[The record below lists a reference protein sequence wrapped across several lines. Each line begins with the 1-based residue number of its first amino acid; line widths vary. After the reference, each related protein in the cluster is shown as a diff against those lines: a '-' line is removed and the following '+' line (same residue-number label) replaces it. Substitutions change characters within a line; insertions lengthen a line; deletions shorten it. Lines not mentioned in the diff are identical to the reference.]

1 MYRKIMGFLEA
12 WKESEHRKPLILQGA
27 RQVGKTYSILEFG
40 RTHYENVAYFNFET
54 NPKLN
59 ETFEENISP
68 DYLIPIL
75 SHIAGQTIVKEKT
88 LIVFDEVQLCERA
101 LTSLKYFCENAPDY
115 HIIAAGSFL
124 VLLLIAVTIL
134 LISEKQTN
142 KELVM
147 EFNLDKEDLE
157 NQYTDFARQ
166 YDELKL
172 TVSNDSLS
180 VLLEQEQLK
189 TQRLLEELRTV
200 KSSNATEIRRLKNEL
215 ASLRKIMIGYINQID
230 SLNRLT
236 AQQKEIIA
244 DVTQKYNAAS
254 RQISNLSEEKKNLT
268 KTVTL
273 AAQLDATNI
282 SVQPTNKRGKTAKKV
297 KDIVKFKINFSIV
310 KNITA
315 ETGERTLYIR
325 ITKPDN
331 DVLTK
336 SPSNTFP
343 YENRELVYSIKKYIE
358 YNGEE
363 QTVTVYWDVEEYLY
377 AGTYR
382 VDIFTDGTLIGS
394 QSFNLN

>member
-1 MYRKIMGFLEA
+1 MA
-12 WKESEHRKPLILQGA
+12 
-27 RQVGKTYSILEFG
+27 
-40 RTHYENVAYFNFET
+40 
-54 NPKLN
+54 
-59 ETFEENISP
+59 
-68 DYLIPIL
+68 
-75 SHIAGQTIVKEKT
+75 VKKNT
-88 LIVFDEVQLCERA
+88 LLIV
-101 LTSLKYFCENAPDY
+101 
-115 HIIAAGSFL
+115 AGSL
-124 VLLLIAVTIL
+124 LILLLIGVTIL

-200 KSSNATEIRRLKNEL
+200 KSSNATEIRRLKKEL
-215 ASLRKIMIGYINQID
+215 ASLRKVMIGYINQID

-363 QTVTVYWDVEEYLY
+363 QTVTVYWDLEEYLY

>member
-1 MYRKIMGFLEA
+1 MA
-12 WKESEHRKPLILQGA
+12 
-27 RQVGKTYSILEFG
+27 
-40 RTHYENVAYFNFET
+40 
-54 NPKLN
+54 
-59 ETFEENISP
+59 
-68 DYLIPIL
+68 
-75 SHIAGQTIVKEKT
+75 VKKNT
-88 LIVFDEVQLCERA
+88 LLIV
-101 LTSLKYFCENAPDY
+101 
-115 HIIAAGSFL
+115 AGSL
-124 VLLLIAVTIL
+124 LILLLIGVTIL

-200 KSSNATEIRRLKNEL
+200 KSSNATEIRRLKKEL
-215 ASLRKIMIGYINQID
+215 ASLRKVMIGYINQID

-244 DVTQKYNAAS
+244 DVTKKYNAAS

-336 SPSNTFP
+336 SYSNTFP

-363 QTVTVYWDVEEYLY
+363 QAVTVYWDVEEYLY

-382 VDIFTDGTLIGS
+382 VDIFADGTLIGS
-394 QSFNLN
+394 QSFSLN

>member
-1 MYRKIMGFLEA
+1 MA
-12 WKESEHRKPLILQGA
+12 
-27 RQVGKTYSILEFG
+27 
-40 RTHYENVAYFNFET
+40 
-54 NPKLN
+54 
-59 ETFEENISP
+59 
-68 DYLIPIL
+68 
-75 SHIAGQTIVKEKT
+75 VKKNT
-88 LIVFDEVQLCERA
+88 LLIV
-101 LTSLKYFCENAPDY
+101 
-115 HIIAAGSFL
+115 AGSL
-124 VLLLIAVTIL
+124 LILLLIGVTIL

-200 KSSNATEIRRLKNEL
+200 KSSNATEIRRLKKEL
-215 ASLRKIMIGYINQID
+215 ASLRKVMIGYINQID

-236 AQQKEIIA
+236 AQQQEIIA
-244 DVTQKYNAAS
+244 DVTKKYNAAS

-363 QTVTVYWDVEEYLY
+363 QAVTVYWDVEEYLY

-382 VDIFTDGTLIGS
+382 VDIFADGTLIGS
-394 QSFNLN
+394 QSFSLN

>member
-1 MYRKIMGFLEA
+1 MK
-12 WKESEHRKPLILQGA
+12 KKPLIVLG
-27 RQVGKTYSILEFG
+27 
-40 RTHYENVAYFNFET
+40 
-54 NPKLN
+54 
-59 ETFEENISP
+59 
-68 DYLIPIL
+68 
-75 SHIAGQTIVKEKT
+75 TI
-88 LIVFDEVQLCERA
+88 
-101 LTSLKYFCENAPDY
+101 
-115 HIIAAGSFL
+115 L
-124 VLLLIAVTIL
+124 VLALVGVTVL
-134 LISEKQTN
+134 LISEKKTN
-142 KELVM
+142 KELVL

-157 NQYTDFARQ
+157 NQYTDFAKQ

-180 VLLEQEQLK
+180 TLLDQEQVK

-200 KSSNATEIRRLKNEL
+200 KSSNASEIRRLKNEL

-236 AQQKEIIA
+236 AEQKVIIA

-254 RQISNLSEEKKNLT
+254 RQINNLSEEKKNLN
-268 KTVTL
+268 KKVTL

-282 SVQPTNKRGKTAKKV
+282 SVQATNKRGKVAKKV
-297 KDIVKFKINFSIV
+297 KDVVKFKINFSIV

-336 SPSNTFP
+336 SASNTFT
-343 YENRELVYSIKKYIE
+343 YENRNLTYSIKKYIE

-363 QTVTVYWDVEEYLY
+363 QNITVYWDVEEFLY
-377 AGTYR
+377 AGAYR
-382 VDIFTDGTLIGS
+382 VDIFADGTLIGS
-394 QSFNLN
+394 QSFTLD